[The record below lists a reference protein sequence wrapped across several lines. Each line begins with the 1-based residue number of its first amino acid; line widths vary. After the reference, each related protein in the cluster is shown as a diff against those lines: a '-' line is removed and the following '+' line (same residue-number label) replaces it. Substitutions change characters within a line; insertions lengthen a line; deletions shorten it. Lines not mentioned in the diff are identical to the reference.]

1 MLEAFGNAKTLRN
14 NNSSRFGKYMKI
26 EFTGGYTIQGCSI
39 SNYLLEKSRVIVQ
52 TPNERNYHVFYQ
64 LSAGSA
70 GSERASLCL
79 DGALSAYVNRSG
91 CVSID
96 GVDDGADYVEMR
108 TAMNA
113 LGFSPDD
120 QEATVS
126 ILGAILQL
134 GDVKFDDAGGSTGS
148 GEGSTVSSISEASLG
163 HASRLLGLGAEEL
176 RRAMTLRME
185 TMGAGGNRSSVIEI
199 PLSQQKAVDTRDAL
213 AKALY
218 GRLFDWLVV
227 KINESLGRE
236 GAGAF
241 HLGILDVRTRARS
254 ASCPH
259 AARTS

>member
-1 MLEAFGNAKTLRN
+1 LEAFGNAKTLRN

-241 HLGILDVRTRARS
+241 HLGILDVRARARS

-259 AARTS
+259 AARAS